1 MDSLPVWK
9 FALTLATN
17 LAAALTLRSFLL
29 GRLVRPLPVQRQST
43 RLFFLDFAMFVAAGT
58 GVGLYHGLAWGFP
71 VFSGVEVLIGFAT
84 IGLFAA
90 LDLSLAWEYRIIAS
104 ADMSQSQLPG
114 PESFFPQTRRFA
126 YLATGVI
133 VFVTL
138 VLLTLLM
145 RDINWLQIEGKSA
158 ADLTTMLWS
167 VVWEVLF
174 VMSILLILTLVLV
187 FSYAR
192 NLKLLFQNQTSVL
205 EMVSHGRLDTKV
217 PVVTN
222 DEFAVIAGY
231 TNAMIDRL
239 IERERMVHGLEL
251 ARQIQAN
258 LLPSTSPFLP
268 GVQIYGASVFCE
280 ETGGDFYDFMVRD
293 GLHGPELV
301 ILVGDVTGHGVGAA
315 LLMASCRSY
324 MKALLLQSLD
334 LAEVMNRTSALIHAD
349 VDGSG
354 NFVTSFV
361 LSYCPGTRRASW
373 VGAGH
378 DPAWFMPAAGGL
390 VRTLAGRDI
399 PVGVDPRWHYT
410 KFSEPLG
417 AGVLVMATDG
427 IWEAVGSDVEM
438 FGKDRLLQA
447 VRDGVH
453 ESPQDLAARIFE
465 TVERFTGGRRVE
477 DDRTVVIARL
487 S

>member
-1 MDSLPVWK
+1 M
-9 FALTLATN
+9 
-17 LAAALTLRSFLL
+17 
-29 GRLVRPLPVQRQST
+29 
-43 RLFFLDFAMFVAAGT
+43 AAGL
-58 GVGLYHGLAWGFP
+58 GVGLYHGLVWGFP

-90 LDLSLAWEYRIIAS
+90 LDLSLAWEHRIIAA
-104 ADMSQSQLPG
+104 ADMSHSQLPG

-133 VFVTL
+133 FFVTL
-138 VLLTLLM
+138 VLLALLM
-145 RDINWLQIEGKSA
+145 RDINWLQVQDKSTE
-158 ADLTTMLWS
+158 DLTAMLWS

-174 VMSILLILTLVLV
+174 VMGILLVLTLVLV

-205 EMVSHGRLDTKV
+205 EMVSRGRLDTKV

-222 DEFAVIAGY
+222 DEFAVIAGH
-231 TNAMIDRL
+231 TNTMIDRL
-239 IERERMVHGLEL
+239 VERERMVHGLEL

-258 LLPSTSPFLP
+258 LLPAASPFLP

-293 GLHGPELV
+293 GLHGPEL
-301 ILVGDVTGHGVGAA
+301 IMLAGDVTGHGVGAA
-315 LLMASCRSY
+315 LLMASCRAY
-324 MKALLLQSLD
+324 MKSLLLQSLD
-334 LAEVMNRTSALIHAD
+334 LADVVNRTNALIHAD
-349 VDGSG
+349 VDDSG
-354 NFVTSFV
+354 NFVTCFV
-361 LSYCPGTRRASW
+361 LSYCPGTRRAAW
-373 VGAGH
+373 IGAGH
-378 DPAWFMPAAGGL
+378 DPAWFVPADGGQ

-417 AGVLVMATDG
+417 PGLLLMGTDG
-427 IWEAVGSDVEM
+427 IWEAGGEDGEM
-438 FGKDRLLQA
+438 FGKDRLLQV
-447 VRDGVH
+447 VRGGRH

-465 TVERFTGGRRVE
+465 AVESFTSGRRVE

-487 S
+487 A